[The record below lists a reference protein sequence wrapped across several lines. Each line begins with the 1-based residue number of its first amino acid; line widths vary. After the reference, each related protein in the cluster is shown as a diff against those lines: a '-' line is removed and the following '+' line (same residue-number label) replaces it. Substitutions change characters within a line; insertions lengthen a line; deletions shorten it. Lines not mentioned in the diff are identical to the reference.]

1 MLEGLEVVAAVVA
14 SRSFVR
20 AGEVVGLTQS
30 GVSRAIARIEQQIGV
45 RLFDRTARAVSLT
58 DDGRRFYARVAPLLA
73 GLHDAIDDA
82 AGAAGTVRG
91 KLRVQI
97 HAFVAAY
104 VLGPHLGEFLAAHP
118 ELELE
123 LVIGDRA
130 GNLVTEGFDAAVRFG
145 DLPPSTLV
153 ARKLLE
159 TRILTCAAPRYL
171 TRYGRPRHPSE
182 LVRHRCIRY
191 IDPASGR
198 AFPWEFHRGRK
209 RLIVDVDH
217 RLTVNDTAT
226 GLAVCFAGDGIA
238 QVMELGNR
246 ERIRAGQLVP
256 LFPRWQDELYPLH
269 VIYPSRHLPPAKVR
283 AFVDFVVRS
292 AAAAA
297 S

>member
-1 MLEGLEVVAAVVA
+1 MEGLEVVAAVVA
-14 SRSFVR
+14 NGSFVR

-30 GVSRAIARIEQQIGV
+30 GVSRAIARIEQRVGV

-91 KLRVQI
+91 RLRVQV
-97 HAFVAAY
+97 HAFVASH
-104 VLGPHLGEFLAAHP
+104 VLGPQLGGFLAAHP

-153 ARKLLE
+153 ARKLLQ

-171 TRYGRPRHPSE
+171 ARYGRPRHPSE
-182 LVRHRCIRY
+182 LARHRCIRY
-191 IDPASGR
+191 IDPASAR
-198 AFPWEFHRGRK
+198 PFPWEFHRDRK
-209 RLIVDVDH
+209 RLVVDVDEQ
-217 RLTVNDTAT
+217 LTVNDTAT
-226 GLAVCFAGDGIA
+226 GLAVCLAGEGIA
-238 QVMELGNR
+238 QLMELGNR
-246 ERIRAGQLVP
+246 ERIRAGELVP

-269 VIYPSRHLPPAKVR
+269 IIYPSRHLPPAKVR
-283 AFVDFVVRS
+283 AFVDFVARS
-292 AAAAA
+292 AANA